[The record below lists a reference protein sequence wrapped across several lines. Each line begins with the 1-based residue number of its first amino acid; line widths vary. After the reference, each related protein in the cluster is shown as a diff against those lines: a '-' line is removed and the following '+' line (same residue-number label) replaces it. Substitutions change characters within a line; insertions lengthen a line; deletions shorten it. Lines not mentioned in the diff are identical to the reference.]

1 MYILMSYSPKTNY
14 LSDLTD
20 LELIRKVKSGE
31 TQAFDCLMQ
40 RYGNR
45 IYRVIYGM
53 VHNYADAEDL
63 VQETFVHAYK
73 GIKKFKEQ
81 YQFYTWLY
89 RIAINL
95 CINYCKRKKIIQ
107 FTSLANAEFYADKN
121 PKASLEAQE
130 LKRVVERQLAQLS
143 NEQKMVFVLRTFEE
157 MSYQEIADIL
167 GISVGTVMSR
177 LARARQKLKE
187 LLKDYLPKSEKR
199 L

>member
-1 MYILMSYSPKTNY
+1 MSYSPKTNY

-130 LKRVVERQLAQLS
+130 LKRVVERQLAQLP

-157 MSYQEIADIL
+157 MGYQEIADIL

>member
-1 MYILMSYSPKTNY
+1 MSYSPKTNY